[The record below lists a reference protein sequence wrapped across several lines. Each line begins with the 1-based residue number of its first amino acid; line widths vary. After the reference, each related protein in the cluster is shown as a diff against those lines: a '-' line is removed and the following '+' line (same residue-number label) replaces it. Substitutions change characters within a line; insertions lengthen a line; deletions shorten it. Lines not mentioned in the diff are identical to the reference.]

1 MDASQHVRL
10 LGDATDEP
18 TQPWGWPQLRFGGRV
33 RLSKL
38 PQETTMPDAI
48 TGLWAAATTPTDT
61 AGAIDHAAL
70 AHHAQ
75 RLVRWGCD
83 GLVLFGSCGE
93 GPSFSIAERLAA
105 AEAVLRA
112 GVDPA
117 RLGMGTGCP
126 AIADTVALTKGML
139 SLGITRTLLLPPYY
153 FAGMSGEGIEDAFA
167 AVLDG
172 VADARLSAC
181 LYHIPQVC
189 GVPVPAAVLGRLRTR
204 YGATVSGVKDSSGDF
219 EAFLGFRAAAPD
231 VAALVGAEVLIGRA
245 VAAGGQG
252 TICGM
257 ANLVPALVR
266 RLFHEPGAQQAIE
279 QACAPIDSIP
289 TLKAAL
295 AAVTGEPIWRNVRP
309 PLRATDAA
317 TGAHIAAMLE
327 SMEQRPAA

>member
-1 MDASQHVRL
+1 MQRWLTTHSAWCV
-10 LGDATDEP
+10 GDATA
-18 TQPWGWPQLRFGGRV
+18 W
-33 RLSKL
+33 
-38 PQETTMPDAI
+38 
-48 TGLWAAATTPTDT
+48 
-61 AGAIDHAAL
+61 
-70 AHHAQ
+70 
-75 RLVRWGCD
+75 
-83 GLVLFGSCGE
+83 VLFGSCGE

-153 FAGMSGEGIEDAFA
+153 FAGMSAEGIEDAFA

-245 VAAGGQG
+245 VAAGG
-252 TICGM
+252 
-257 ANLVPALVR
+257 
-266 RLFHEPGAQQAIE
+266 PG
-279 QACAPIDSIP
+279 DD
-289 TLKAAL
+289 LRH
-295 AAVTGEPIWRNVRP
+295 GEPRACTGTPAVPRARRAAGHRTGMRADRQHPHAEGGIGGGHRRTDLAQRP
-309 PLRATDAA
+309 PAAAGHRRGHRCAHRRNARINGAT
-317 TGAHIAAMLE
+317 TGGVT
-327 SMEQRPAA
+327 RRKT

>member
-1 MDASQHVRL
+1 M
-10 LGDATDEP
+10 
-18 TQPWGWPQLRFGGRV
+18 
-33 RLSKL
+33 
-38 PQETTMPDAI
+38 PQEKRMPDAI

-61 AGAIDHAAL
+61 AGAIDHPAL
-70 AHHAQ
+70 ARHAH
-75 RLVRWGCD
+75 RLLRAGCD

-105 AEAVLRA
+105 AEAVLRS
-112 GVDPA
+112 GVGPA
-117 RLGMGTGCP
+117 RLALGTGCP

-139 SLGITRTLLLPPYY
+139 DLGITRTLLLPPYY
-153 FAGMSGEGIEDAFA
+153 FAGVSPEGIEDAYA

-189 GVPVPAAVLGRLRTR
+189 GVPVPASVVGRLRER

-219 EAFLGFRAAAPD
+219 AAFLAFRAAAPD
-231 VAALVGAEVLIGRA
+231 VASLVGAEVLIGKA
-245 VAAGGQG
+245 IAAGGQG

-266 RLFHEPGAQQAIE
+266 RLFRDPGAQAAIE

-295 AAVTGEPIWRNVRP
+295 AAITREPIWRNVRP

-317 TGAHIAAMLE
+317 TGARIASMLDAL
-327 SMEQRPAA
+327 EQRPAA